1 MTKAR
6 ICPKCGFSS
15 DRDFSECPR
24 CSVVVEKYLKLL
36 EKNRETGKAGNSVS
50 ERMASGNMASLR
62 ARIAEITVLVRGNIF
77 RVAEDMNPIAFWGR
91 VLLFAV
97 LVIWGIRFMFS
108 SVASNAVGESFLHLI
123 NLPFHEAG
131 HIFFR
136 PFGDLITSLGGT
148 LGQLL
153 MPMICMAVFL
163 IQTGDAFA
171 ASVCLWWLGQNFM
184 DIAPYINDAR
194 AGVLPLLG
202 GNTGQTS
209 PYGFHDWEYILTE
222 TGLIRYDHS
231 IALASHAAG
240 IIIMLTSFAWAGF
253 LLWKQYRNLE

>member
-1 MTKAR
+1 MTKVCA
-6 ICPKCGFSS
+6 CPKCGF
-15 DRDFSECPR
+15 RANTDFSECPR
-24 CSVVVEKYLKLL
+24 CGIVIEKYLKLL
-36 EKNRETGKAGNSVS
+36 EKNRETGKAGDSVPGNTAFPG
-50 ERMASGNMASLR
+50 ERV
-62 ARIAEITVLVRGNIF
+62 AEIIVLLRGNIF

-97 LVIWGIRFMFS
+97 LMIWGIRLMFS
-108 SVASNAVGESFLHLI
+108 SVESNAVGESFWHLV
-123 NLPFHEAG
+123 NLPFHEFG
-131 HIFFR
+131 HILFR
-136 PFGDLITSLGGT
+136 PFGQIITSLGGT

-153 MPMICMAVFL
+153 MPLICLSVFL

-171 ASVCLWWLGQNFM
+171 ASACLWWLGQNFM

-202 GNTGQTS
+202 GNTGQSS

-222 TGLIRYDHS
+222 TGLIQYDHS

-240 IIIMLTSFAWAGF
+240 SILMLISFAWAGF
-253 LLWKQYRNLE
+253 LLWKQYRNLDA

>member
-15 DRDFSECPR
+15 DKDFSACPR
-24 CSVVVEKYLKLL
+24 CGIIPEKYQKVQEKKQQSPTSGDSPALKD
-36 EKNRETGKAGNSVS
+36 
-50 ERMASGNMASLR
+50 ASSLR
-62 ARIAEITVLVRGNIF
+62 GRMTEIMAVARGNLF
-77 RVAEDMNPIAFWGR
+77 RVNPEMNPIAFWGR
-91 VLLFAV
+91 VVLFAV
-97 LVIWGIRFMFS
+97 LIIWGTRFMFS
-108 SVASNAVGESFLHLI
+108 SVASNAVGESFLHLV

-136 PFGDLITSLGGT
+136 PFGELITSLGGT

-153 MPMICMAVFL
+153 MPWICMTAFV
-163 IQTGDAFA
+163 IKGDAFA
-171 ASVCLWWLGQNFM
+171 ASVCLWWTGQNFM

-194 AGVLPLLG
+194 AGELPLLG

-231 IALASHAAG
+231 IALASHTTG
-240 IIIMLTSFAWAGF
+240 ILIMLLSFVWAGF
-253 LLWKQYRNLE
+253 LLWKQYRNAE